1 MSPFSAQTIDIV
13 IRNDLAELSILRDRL
28 DSLGRQL
35 GVPGKPLMQLQVALD
50 EIASNV
56 VKYGWPEG
64 GSHRLLVRIT
74 ARHDRIEVE
83 IVDDGRAFDPR
94 QAPPPERLPAGRRPR
109 PGGVGIHMVKQL
121 VDKVEYERIG
131 GRNRTVMT
139 KRYARRRASDR
150 RTLV

>member
-1 MSPFSAQTIDIV
+1 MSPSSSQTIDIA
-13 IRNDLAELSILRDRL
+13 IRNDVAELGILRDRL
-28 DSLGRQL
+28 EWLGREF
-35 GVPGKPLMQLQVALD
+35 GIPGKPLMQMQVALD

-64 GSHRLLVRIT
+64 GNHRLLVRIT

-83 IVDDGRAFDPR
+83 IIDDGRAFDPR
-94 QAPPPERLPAGRRPR
+94 QASSPERLPAGRRPR

-121 VDKVEYERIG
+121 VDKIEYERIG

-139 KRYARRRASDR
+139 KRYARASDR

>member
-1 MSPFSAQTIDIV
+1 MSPFSAQTIDIA
-13 IRNDLAELSILRDRL
+13 IRNDVAELGSLRDRL
-28 DSLGRQL
+28 ERLGREL
-35 GVPGKPLMQLQVALD
+35 GIPSKPLMQMQVALD
-50 EIASNV
+50 EIVSNV
-56 VKYGWPEG
+56 IKYGWPEG
-64 GSHRLLVRIT
+64 GNHRLLVRIT
-74 ARHDRIEVE
+74 ARDDRIEVE

>member
-1 MSPFSAQTIDIV
+1 MSPFSAQTIDIA
-13 IRNDLAELSILRDRL
+13 IRNDVAELGSLRDRL
-28 DSLGRQL
+28 ERLGREL
-35 GVPGKPLMQLQVALD
+35 GIPSKPLMQMQVALD

-56 VKYGWPEG
+56 IKYGWPEG
-64 GSHRLLVRIT
+64 GNHRLLVRIT
-74 ARHDRIEVE
+74 ARDDRIEVE

-131 GRNRTVMT
+131 GRTRTVMT

>member
-1 MSPFSAQTIDIV
+1 VSPSSAQTIDIA
-13 IRNDLAELSILRDRL
+13 IRNDVAELSILRDRL
-28 DSLGRQL
+28 ESLGREL
-35 GVPGKPLMQLQVALD
+35 GIPGKPLMQLQVALD

-56 VKYGWPEG
+56 IKYGWPDG
-64 GSHRLLVRIT
+64 GDHELRVRISG
-74 ARHDRIEVE
+74 RRDRIEVE

>member
-1 MSPFSAQTIDIV
+1 MSPFSAQTIDIA
-13 IRNDLAELSILRDRL
+13 IRNDVAELGSLRDRL
-28 DSLGRQL
+28 ERLGREL
-35 GVPGKPLMQLQVALD
+35 GIPSKPLMQMQVALD
-50 EIASNV
+50 EIVSNV
-56 VKYGWPEG
+56 IKYGWPEG
-64 GSHRLLVRIT
+64 GNHRLLVRIT
-74 ARHDRIEVE
+74 ARDDRIEVE

-121 VDKVEYERIG
+121 VDKVEYERSG